1 MTHQPITRADLL
13 EMHAFQDTWRR
24 RLQALF
30 SAIAADPGCMG
41 HTKTLAELGA
51 YLCNNWSNDH
61 ADEID
66 ELIARLPATRRTHLK
81 EIRS

>member
-13 EMHAFQDTWRR
+13 EMHAFQDTRRR

-30 SAIAADPGCMG
+30 SAIAADPYCMAQ
-41 HTKTLAELGA
+41 TKTLAELGVD
-51 YLCNNWSNDH
+51 LCDNWSNEH
-61 ADEID
+61 AYEID
-66 ELIARLPATRRTHLK
+66 DLIARLPATLRTHLK